1 MLNRINPS
9 FLLYRKGKTE
19 FLTIEPM
26 IEWDEDK
33 KYRKFILNDGRPT
46 RSGLSCQLGLKCLA
60 FVHWTLVFTDG
71 KFLISDVQGQE

>member
-1 MLNRINPS
+1 
-9 FLLYRKGKTE
+9 
-19 FLTIEPM
+19 M